1 MKLFHPY
8 KTSIKCTLNKSAKN
22 DYLKP
27 KCNEIMPNATQPLGS
42 LLISS
47 QPSCH
52 QVAGDNK
59 ADPIQDTFFQNE
71 KLSLKL
77 CKRNAKNVMM
87 FSCKKYLTVISKCIV
102 MDIELHFEIT

>member
-59 ADPIQDTFFQNE
+59 ADPTQDTFFQNE

-77 CKRNAKNVMM
+77 CKRNAK
-87 FSCKKYLTVISKCIV
+87 KCNDV
-102 MDIELHFEIT
+102 QLQEIFDSYKQMHCNGYRVAL